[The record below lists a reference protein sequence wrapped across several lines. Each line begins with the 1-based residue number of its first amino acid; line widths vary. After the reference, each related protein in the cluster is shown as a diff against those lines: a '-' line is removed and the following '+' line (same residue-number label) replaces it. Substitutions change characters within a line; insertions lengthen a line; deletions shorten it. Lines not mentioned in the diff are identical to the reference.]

1 MATTIERSQELSS
14 PAIENALNLYGP
26 KLTGI
31 LTGTIDPT
39 KFQGTDFVAD
49 QNALQQEAA
58 KQAFAQQGFD
68 VTFNPTTGQPSISGS
83 GIADF
88 QKFLD
93 NAGQAATQIQGAGLG
108 TLQQA
113 GQQLGQAGLMADA
126 AQQAAIAGQGAGA
139 NTLAQTAGFLG
150 PQNLGQF
157 MTPYQQEVIDTTMAD
172 LQQQVAEQQA
182 QFGSSAGNAFGGS
195 RFGVAQGQLA
205 ADAALGTAKT
215 MAELKNQMFLNAQN
229 AQAQNIASGLNIAT
243 GQQKQAQDNQALFGT
258 ALQGQAGLAAANQA
272 LAAAQMSPFQNA
284 LAANLQ
290 VAKATPQL
298 GAQQFGI
305 MSAFGDTF
313 QNQLQKELDATA
325 ALGKSQQYAPYEQLG
340 FVGDQITGLMG
351 GYKGGTTIGSTETQL
366 SGMEKGLGAGMV
378 ASGILSNLGGLFS
391 S

>member
-1 MATTIERSQELSS
+1 MATQIERTQELSS

-26 KLTGI
+26 KLTG
-31 LTGTIDPT
+31 LMTGTIDPT
-39 KFQGTDFVAD
+39 KFQGSDFVEG
-49 QNALQQEAA
+49 QNVLQQEAA
-58 KQAFAQQGFD
+58 KQAFAQQGYN
-68 VTFNPTTGQPSISGS
+68 VSFNPVTGKPTISGS

-88 QKFLD
+88 QSFLD
-93 NAGQAATQIQGAGLG
+93 DAGTAAGQIQGAGLG
-108 TLQQA
+108 ALQQA

-139 NTLAQTAGFLG
+139 GTLAQTAGFLG
-150 PQNLGQF
+150 PQNLNQF

-172 LQQQVAEQQA
+172 LQQQTAEQMA
-182 QFGSSAGNAFGGS
+182 QFGSAAGNAFGGS

-205 ADAALGTAKT
+205 ADSSLGSAKLL
-215 MAELKNQMFLNAQN
+215 ADLRDQMFRNAQN
-229 AQAQNIASGLNIAT
+229 AQAQSIASGLNIAT

-258 ALQGQAGLAAANQA
+258 ALQGQAGLAASNQQ
-272 LAAAQMSPFQNA
+272 LATSLMSPFQNA

-290 VAKATPQL
+290 LAKATPQL

-313 QNQLQKELDATA
+313 QNQFQKELDADA
-325 ALGKSQQYAPYEQLG
+325 ALGKAQQYAPYEQLG

-351 GYKGGTTIGSTETQL
+351 GYKGGTTVGSTETQL

-378 ASGILSNLGGLFS
+378 GSGILANLGSLFN
-391 S
+391 